1 MFLTGH
7 ALSIYALSIHP
18 EGDAM
23 ASSSSVLQ
31 DDSWLSRADRALL
44 PVERVFALLSGL
56 AVFSLMFLAAYSVS
70 GRKFLNHPLNG
81 YVDYIEAAMPV
92 IAFMGISYVQRFG
105 GHIRMDMII
114 GKMRGR
120 VLWALEFLTVTLILV
135 VILALIWGS
144 WAHFDRSFD
153 FSKPLWSR
161 DSSIDIGIP
170 MWPAK
175 LLVPVAFSLLAVR
188 LVLQMIGYGRALV
201 LGLERP
207 VAVPLILTIEE
218 QAMAEAA
225 HLAEQE

>member
-1 MFLTGH
+1 
-7 ALSIYALSIHP
+7 
-18 EGDAM
+18 M

-44 PVERVFALLSGL
+44 PVERVFALFSGL

-70 GRKFLNHPLNG
+70 GRKFFNQPLNG

-92 IAFMGISYVQRFG
+92 IAFMGVSYVQRFG

-120 VLWALEFLTVTLILV
+120 VLWALELLTVTLILV

-153 FSKPLWSR
+153 FR
-161 DSSIDIGIP
+161 QT
-170 MWPAK
+170 
-175 LLVPVAFSLLAVR
+175 SL
-188 LVLQMIGYGRALV
+188 
-201 LGLERP
+201 EP
-207 VAVPLILTIEE
+207 
-218 QAMAEAA
+218 
-225 HLAEQE
+225 

>member
-1 MFLTGH
+1 
-7 ALSIYALSIHP
+7 
-18 EGDAM
+18 M

-31 DDSWLSRADRALL
+31 DESWLSRADRALL
-44 PVERVFALLSGL
+44 PVERIFALFSGL

-70 GRKFLNHPLNG
+70 GRKFFNQPLNG

-92 IAFMGISYVQRFG
+92 IAFMGVSYVQRFG

-120 VLWALEFLTVTLILV
+120 VLWALELLTVTLVLV

-153 FSKPLWSR
+153 FAKPLWSR

-188 LVLQMIGYGRALV
+188 LVLQIIGYGRALV
-201 LGLERP
+201 LGLEHP

>member
-70 GRKFLNHPLNG
+70 GRKFLNQPLNG

-92 IAFMGISYVQRFG
+92 IAFMGISYSYGYDHRQDAWPRALGLGVFHCDVNFG
-105 GHIRMDMII
+105 GHSGADL
-114 GKMRGR
+114 G
-120 VLWALEFLTVTLILV
+120 FL
-135 VILALIWGS
+135 G
-144 WAHFDRSFD
+144 
-153 FSKPLWSR
+153 
-161 DSSIDIGIP
+161 
-170 MWPAK
+170 
-175 LLVPVAFSLLAVR
+175 AF
-188 LVLQMIGYGRALV
+188 
-201 LGLERP
+201 
-207 VAVPLILTIEE
+207 
-218 QAMAEAA
+218 
-225 HLAEQE
+225 

>member
-44 PVERVFALLSGL
+44 PVER
-56 AVFSLMFLAAYSVS
+56 
-70 GRKFLNHPLNG
+70 
-81 YVDYIEAAMPV
+81 
-92 IAFMGISYVQRFG
+92 
-105 GHIRMDMII
+105 
-114 GKMRGR
+114 
-120 VLWALEFLTVTLILV
+120 ALEFLTVMLILV